1 MAANLAV
8 SVEKFAYF
16 LEKMQTYNLNAA
28 TLLALMCCN
37 VFGVTFA
44 NDFAYNGAMGPDHW
58 GEQFST
64 CSGKHQSPINIDSVN
79 VIRRTY
85 PPLIPDNFGSQTI
98 GAEILNNGHTV
109 VVRLEY
115 AGERPTVSGGPLVG
129 KFVFEQLHFHWGDND
144 TFGSE
149 DRINNVSFP
158 AELHMVFRNTKYPNF
173 EEAAAK
179 SNGVAVL
186 AYFYKITRKNNFQYD
201 EFTELL
207 EHVVKPGTVAKFSN
221 PPLLWHFSHIG
232 IDDYYTYI
240 GSLTTPPCS
249 EDVSWIDFKEP
260 IHISANQIE
269 RFRHLHTN
277 DNSPMTHNYRPL
289 QPLNDRTVYS
299 SLTLREPNRRIKQ
312 PPSDIPFVDN
322 MVGGAT
328 MQKPFV
334 VGVATIMLSLSLLN
348 AV

>member
-1 MAANLAV
+1 
-8 SVEKFAYF
+8 
-16 LEKMQTYNLNAA
+16 MQTWNFNGA
-28 TLLALMCCN
+28 TLLALICCN

-44 NDFAYNGAMGPDHW
+44 NNFAYNGAMGPDHW

-85 PPLIPDNFGSQTI
+85 PPLSADNFGSEPI
-98 GAEILNNGHTV
+98 SGEILNNGHTV

-115 AGERPTVSGGPLVG
+115 AKKRPTVSGGPLVG
-129 KFVFEQLHFHWGDND
+129 EFIFEQLHFHWGDND
-144 TFGSE
+144 TIGSE

-158 AELHMVFRNTKYPNF
+158 AELHMVFRNTKYPTF

-179 SNGVAVL
+179 SNGVTVL
-186 AYFYKITRKNNFQYD
+186 AYFYKITRKDNQEYD

-207 EHVVKPGTVAKFSN
+207 EHVVKPDTVAKFRN
-221 PPLLWHFSHIG
+221 PPILWDFSNIE

-249 EDVSWIDFKEP
+249 EDVTWIDFKEP
-260 IHISANQIE
+260 VYISANQIE
-269 RFRHLHTN
+269 RFRHLHTH

-299 SLTLREPNRRIKQ
+299 SLTLREPSRRNKQ
-312 PPSDIPFVDN
+312 PASAIPFVDN
-322 MVGGAT
+322 LAGGAT
-328 MQKPFV
+328 MQKPFAIAV
-334 VGVATIMLSLSLLN
+334 IAMMLSLSLFA

>member
-1 MAANLAV
+1 
-8 SVEKFAYF
+8 
-16 LEKMQTYNLNAA
+16 MQIWNFNGA
-28 TLLALMCCN
+28 TLLALICCN

-44 NDFAYNGAMGPDHW
+44 NNFAYNGAMGPDHW

-85 PPLIPDNFGSQTI
+85 PPLSADNFGSEPI
-98 GAEILNNGHTV
+98 SGEILNNGHTV

-115 AGERPTVSGGPLVG
+115 AKKRPTVSGGPLVG
-129 KFVFEQLHFHWGDND
+129 EFIFEQLHFHWGDND
-144 TFGSE
+144 TIGSE

-158 AELHMVFRNTKYPNF
+158 AELHMVFRNTKYPTF

-179 SNGVAVL
+179 SNGVTVL
-186 AYFYKITRKNNFQYD
+186 AYFYKITRKDNQEYD

-207 EHVVKPGTVAKFSN
+207 EHVVKPDTVAKFRN
-221 PPLLWHFSHIG
+221 PPILWDFSNIE

-249 EDVSWIDFKEP
+249 EDVTWIDFKEP
-260 IHISANQIE
+260 VYISANQIE
-269 RFRHLHTN
+269 RFRHLHTH

-299 SLTLREPNRRIKQ
+299 SLTLREPSRRNKQ
-312 PPSDIPFVDN
+312 PASAIPFVDN
-322 MVGGAT
+322 LAGGAT
-328 MQKPFV
+328 MQKPFAIAV
-334 VGVATIMLSLSLLN
+334 IAMMLSLSLFA

>member
-1 MAANLAV
+1 
-8 SVEKFAYF
+8 
-16 LEKMQTYNLNAA
+16 MQTYNLDAA
-28 TLLALMCCN
+28 TLLALICCN

-85 PPLIPDNFGSQTI
+85 PPLIAEHFGSQPI
-98 GAEILNNGHTV
+98 SAEILNNGHTV

-115 AGERPTVSGGPLVG
+115 AEERPTVWGGPLVG
-129 KFVFEQLHFHWGDND
+129 EFVFEQLHFHWGDND

-158 AELHMVFRNTKYPNF
+158 AELHMVFRNIKYPTF

-186 AYFYKITRKNNFQYD
+186 AYFYKITRKDNPEYD

-221 PPLLWHFSHIG
+221 PPLLWDFSHIG

-249 EDVSWIDFKEP
+249 EDVNWIDFKEP
-260 IHISANQIE
+260 VHISANQIE

-299 SLTLREPNRRIKQ
+299 SLTLREPKRRIKQ
-312 PPSDIPFVDN
+312 PASDIPFVDN

-334 VGVATIMLSLSLLN
+334 VGVATIMLSLSLLV